1 MCPEDPGTTAL
12 APGTRLGPYEITA
25 KLGEGGM
32 GVVYRAR
39 DTRLG
44 RDVALKLLPEAFAED
59 PERHA
64 RFEREGK
71 LLASL
76 NHPHIATLYGLEHL
90 EGQHV
95 LVLELVEG
103 EGLDERIARGA
114 LSIDEALPIALQIAE
129 GLEAAHERGIV
140 HRDLKPANVK
150 VRPDGTAKV
159 LDFGLAKA
167 WEEETTGSDPAHSPT
182 VTGVHTK
189 AGMILGT
196 VAYMSPEQA
205 RGKAVDK
212 RADIWAF
219 GCLLYQM
226 LTGAAV
232 FRGDTVTDV
241 MAAILTEEP
250 DLGALPQALPE
261 TVGMMLRRCLEKDS
275 KRRLRDIGEAR
286 VVLERIAPVATAAA
300 LAVSPAASDAF
311 GIARLP
317 SVAVLPFLNISADP
331 ENEFFADGITED
343 VIAHLAKIKSIKV
356 ISRTSVM
363 TFKNA
368 DRNLREIA
376 AKLGAATLLEGSVRR
391 AGSRVRIVAQL
402 VDGATDEHLWAD
414 TYDRDLTDIF
424 AIQTDVA
431 LNIAG
436 ALRAELTNDERERVN
451 RRPTDNLE
459 AYEHFLQGRA
469 WMNLFSPEGFRR
481 SLIEL
486 DRAIKLDPGF
496 ALAYT
501 LIAQIQTEHGISG
514 IVGRSPEEAVR
525 LAKEAVSRA
534 LELDEE
540 LAEAHGTTAL
550 IRFAFD
556 FDWHGAEREFLKAI
570 ELGPG
575 VAETHEHYGWMLTS
589 MGRYDEALREVMR
602 ARELDPILIQSDV
615 GTTLLRAGRVEEA
628 LAEARQVIVSEPG
641 SARCHSN
648 LGWALIFSGDGEAG
662 IASLEHAVAISPG
675 ATLFLAQL
683 GQARAMVGDEAGARA
698 ILAQLRQL
706 ARDQFVSPYHFAY
719 VHAGLGE
726 KDEAIDWLEQA
737 FERRSGAIYGIK
749 GSFLFRDLHD
759 HPRFQA
765 LLRKMNL

>member
-1 MCPEDPGTTAL
+1 VSLTA
-12 APGTRLGPYEITA
+12 GTRLGPYEILG

-32 GVVYRAR
+32 GEVWRAR

-44 RDVALKLLPEAFAED
+44 REAAVKVLPERLASD
-59 PERHA
+59 RD
-64 RFEREGK
+64 RLQRLEREAR
-71 LLASL
+71 LLAQL
-76 NHPHIATLYGLEHL
+76 NHPNVAQVFGLEIAG
-90 EGQHV
+90 ETPA
-95 LVLELVEG
+95 LVMELVEG
-103 EGLDERIARGA
+103 EGLDERVARGP
-114 LSIDEALPIALQIAE
+114 IPVDEALPIALQVAE
-129 GLEAAHERGIV
+129 ALEAAHEKGIV

-150 VRPDGTAKV
+150 IRSDGAVKV

-167 WEEETTGSDPAHSPT
+167 LDAEDGIADVTHSTTITAT
-182 VTGVHTK
+182 QTQAGVL
-189 AGMILGT
+189 LGT
-196 VAYMSPEQA
+196 AAYMSPEQA
-205 RGKAVDK
+205 RGSAVDK

-219 GCLLYQM
+219 GAVLFEM
-226 LTGAAV
+226 LAGVRLFAEGSVAETISAV
-232 FRGDTVTDV
+232 LRGP
-241 MAAILTEEP
+241 I
-250 DLGALPQALPE
+250 DLARLPGSLPAPARE
-261 TVGMMLRRCLEKDS
+261 LVRRCLERDP

-286 VVLERIAPVATAAA
+286 IVLEPFGASPSGAGQVTAPATSSVSD
-300 LAVSPAASDAF
+300 LA
-311 GIARLP
+311 
-317 SVAVLPFLNISADP
+317 SVAVLPFLNMSADP
-331 ENEFFADGITED
+331 DNEFFADGVTED

-363 TFKNA
+363 TFKKA

-376 AKLGAATLLEGSVRR
+376 ARLGAATLLEGSVRR
-391 AGSRVRIVAQL
+391 AGGRVRIVAQL
-402 VDGATDEHLWAD
+402 VDGATDEHLWAE

-431 LNIAG
+431 LSIAA
-436 ALRAELTNDERERVN
+436 ALRAELTNDERERVK
-451 RRPTDNLE
+451 RRPTENLE

-469 WMNLFSPEGFRR
+469 WMNRFTPEGFRR
-481 SLIEL
+481 SLVEL
-486 DRAIKLDPGF
+486 DRAIELDPGF

-514 IVGRSPEEAVR
+514 IVGRSPEDAVR

-534 LELDEE
+534 LEVDDQ
-540 LAEAHGTTAL
+540 LAEAHGTAAL
-550 IRFAFD
+550 IRFTFD
-556 FDWHGAEREFLKAI
+556 FDWKGAEREFLKAI

-589 MGRYDEALREVMR
+589 MGRYDEALREVAR
-602 ARELDPILIQSDV
+602 AKELDPVLIQSDM
-615 GTTLLRAGRVEEA
+615 GTALLRAGRFEEA
-628 LAEARQVIVSEPG
+628 LTEARKAIVSEPG

-648 LGWALIFSGDGEAG
+648 LGWALIFSGEGEAG

-683 GQARAMVGDEAGARA
+683 GQARAMVGDDAGARA
-698 ILAQLRQL
+698 ILAQLREL

-737 FERRSGAIYGIK
+737 LERRSGAIYGIK
-749 GSFLFRDLHD
+749 GSFLFRSLRG
-759 HPRFQA
+759 HPRFEA